1 MLNDIKLKFKDET
14 LTIKANKVMG
24 LVMAVEAVTSRE
36 DVAKQLWGKI
46 SLGYTAALNYAG
58 LDVEHDDVHLWM
70 NEDVDLMAEKINE
83 VYMILFDLLIMP
95 ENLKKQSSTKKKTV
109 SEDENGSVIKAFYQL
124 AISKGLTRAEFF
136 DMTITEWWW
145 WYELQI
151 PQQNKIAASLYETL
165 QEAKKNE
172 H

>member
-58 LDVEHDDVHLWM
+58 LDVEHGDVHLWM

-109 SEDENGSVIKAFYQL
+109 AKT
-124 AISKGLTRAEFF
+124 K
-136 DMTITEWWW
+136 TE
-145 WYELQI
+145 
-151 PQQNKIAASLYETL
+151 A
-165 QEAKKNE
+165 
-172 H
+172 